1 MFLTRNNIYMNRA
14 RGTAAVLGELEAS
27 VDVVLSAIL
36 SDVLVE
42 LSNDTNNL
50 ELRRELSKRFGSKVI
65 ALSKSYNNLPL
76 FMSKKADYTLC
87 QSENQIQVFRFL

>member
-1 MFLTRNNIYMNRA
+1 MNRA

-50 ELRRELSKRFGSKVI
+50 ELRRELSKRFGSQVI
-65 ALSKSYNNLPL
+65 ALSESYNNLPV
-76 FMSKKADYTLC
+76 FMSKKADYTLY
-87 QSENQIQVFRFL
+87 QSENQIQVFRFS